1 MYRAPGAAH
10 ETIRGSL
17 GEDLDRG
24 LRRDRPHCRQQ
35 HRRRAN
41 PEPPRGH
48 RDSERDGLERG
59 TGEKEELARFHLRP
73 KHEFTAEDTE
83 DAEKTKNSYLR
94 ALSASSAPMR

>member
-17 GEDLDRG
+17 GEDLDRRI
-24 LRRDRPHCRQQ
+24 RRDRPYCRQR

-73 KHEFTAEDTE
+73 KHEFTAEDT
-83 DAEKTKNSYLR
+83 ARRSRTNQ
-94 ALSASSAPMR
+94 ASTPLDDRPLQGLY